1 MINIKILSPGN
12 FCFWPG
18 GWRCSLILCFF
29 LILGTGCN
37 FEPTKKVSGAATSI
51 SIPPPSVTSAA
62 SSSRV
67 DYVVI
72 QKSDHVMSLWKQ
84 GRIVKTYP
92 ILAFGA
98 DPYGT
103 KTREGDEKTPEGT
116 YYIDD
121 KHPSQ
126 KFQKFLK
133 ISYPNEKDKL
143 QARKIGVSPGGNVGI
158 HGDMGGISGFFQRMH
173 KNWTDGCIAVRNVD
187 IEEIYEMVD
196 VGTAI
201 MIQP

>member
-37 FEPTKKVSGAATSI
+37 FEPTKKVSGEATSI
-51 SIPPPSVTSAA
+51 SIPPPTLTSAG
-62 SSSRV
+62 SRSRV

-72 QKSDHVMSLWKQ
+72 QKSDRVMSLWKQ

-143 QARKIGVSPGGNVGI
+143 QAQKIGVSPGGNVGI
-158 HGDMGGISGFFQRMH
+158 HGDMGGISGFFQRMY
-173 KNWTDGCIAVRNVD
+173 KNWTDGCIAMRNAD

>member
-12 FCFWPG
+12 FCFCPG
-18 GWRCSLILCFF
+18 GWPCFLILCFF
-29 LILGTGCN
+29 LVLGTGCD
-37 FEPTKKVSGAATSI
+37 FEPIKKVSGAATSI
-51 SIPPPSVTSAA
+51 SIPPPTLTSAG
-62 SSSRV
+62 STRRV

-72 QKSDHVMSLWKQ
+72 QKSDHVMSLWKE

-116 YYIDD
+116 YYIDG

-143 QARKIGVSPGGNVGI
+143 QAQKNGVSPGGNVGI

-173 KNWTDGCIAVRNVD
+173 KNWTDGCIAVRNAH

-196 VGTAI
+196 VGTPI